1 MKGKTKILVVD
12 DSPTIVE
19 TLARVLQ
26 PHGYEVHKA
35 LNGKEALIKAR
46 QLMPDLILLDIVMP
60 EMNGYKVCQRLKA
73 NPDTANIG
81 VIMLSARGN
90 IDGPQANGHSL
101 ISGVNDRE
109 MAYKVGADGF
119 LHKSV
124 SPDEIMKSIKSVLWL
139 EEKNKQ

>member
-1 MKGKTKILVVD
+1 MMGKPKILVVD

-26 PHGYEVHKA
+26 PQGYEVHKA
-35 LNGKEALIKAR
+35 LNGKDALIKAR
-46 QLMPDLILLDIVMP
+46 QIKPDLILLDIIMP

-81 VIMLSARGN
+81 VIMLSAKGN
-90 IDGPQANGHSL
+90 IDGPEANGHNL
-101 ISGVNDRE
+101 INGVNDRE

-124 SPDEIMKSIKSVLWL
+124 SPEELMKGIKSLLWL
-139 EEKNKQ
+139 GTKNRS